1 MARRKILTD
10 DGRIEDEIDMEEAK
24 SSNKE
29 LGLPDI
35 DDDEG
40 RSNSEPD
47 GEDNPKK
54 QKEPKNA
61 KSKASAKQEQ
71 DDEEDEDED
80 DVEEGRRYKYVERGD
95 LPNRSEED
103 DEEDAEDDEEDDEE
117 EYESKKSRKETKR
130 TRKESRRSKK
140 EQDDEEDD
148 EEDVE
153 ENLKN
158 FKGKK
163 AKPFT
168 KKEQDDEE
176 DEDDE
181 EEMESKKS
189 KKESKKSKK
198 EAMPPWL
205 DKDKDDDDEEEKESK
220 KSKKEEIDVDVSEDV
235 AALIDGENLSED
247 FKTKAATIFEAA
259 VKSKISKI
267 RKQIREDSKKY
278 LEAKT
283 TDMQTEMTEKMDEY
297 MNYVVK
303 EWMEENKLA
312 VEQGVRTE
320 VTESFIS
327 GLKKLFEEHYID
339 VPAEKEDVF
348 ESLVQEVAELET
360 KLDEQTQKHMDTV
373 NDLNQYRAKDAFR
386 DVVEGMV
393 DTDIEKMKELT
404 EDVDYESDKQYK
416 EKLNIIKNSY
426 FKSDKKLDDNKGTA
440 ATNKKI
446 TDGTSDGSMDSV
458 MAAIS
463 NLNKSR

>member
-29 LGLPDI
+29 LGLPDL
-35 DDDEG
+35 DDEEG

-61 KSKASAKQEQ
+61 KSKASAKQ
-71 DDEEDEDED
+71 
-80 DVEEGRRYKYVERGD
+80 
-95 LPNRSEED
+95 
-103 DEEDAEDDEEDDEE
+103 
-117 EYESKKSRKETKR
+117 
-130 TRKESRRSKK
+130 
-140 EQDDEEDD
+140 
-148 EEDVE
+148 
-153 ENLKN
+153 
-158 FKGKK
+158 
-163 AKPFT
+163 
-168 KKEQDDEE
+168 EQDDEE

>member
-1 MARRKILTD
+1 MARKFKLKD
-10 DGRIEDEIDMEEAK
+10 DGKLEESDMEEVK

-29 LGLPDI
+29 LGLPDLG
-35 DDDEG
+35 DDEEG
-40 RSNSEPD
+40 REDSEED
-47 GEDNPKK
+47 GEGGTSKAKD
-54 QKEPKNA
+54 PKNS
-61 KSKASAKQEQ
+61 KSKASAK
-71 DDEEDEDED
+71 
-80 DVEEGRRYKYVERGD
+80 
-95 LPNRSEED
+95 
-103 DEEDAEDDEEDDEE
+103 AEAKAKKEEDDEE
-117 EYESKKSRKETKR
+117 EDDVEESKA
-130 TRKESRRSKK
+130 KK
-140 EQDDEEDD
+140 EEDD
-148 EEDVE
+148 DYED
-153 ENLKN
+153 
-158 FKGKK
+158 
-163 AKPFT
+163 
-168 KKEQDDEE
+168 

-181 EEMESKKS
+181 EETESKKS

-205 DKDKDDDDEEEKESK
+205 DKDKKDDDDDDDDDEEKES
-220 KSKKEEIDVDVSEDV
+220 KSKKEDIDIDVAEDV
-235 AALIDGENLSED
+235 AALIDGEDLSEE

-267 RKQIREDSKKY
+267 RKQIREDSKVY
-278 LEAKT
+278 LEQKT
-283 TDMQTEMTEKMDEY
+283 ESMQEEMTGKMDEY

-312 VEQGVRTE
+312 VEQGVRNE

-339 VPAEKEDVF
+339 VPSEKEDVF
-348 ESLVQEVAELET
+348 ESLVQEVAEVET

-373 NDLNQYRAKDAFR
+373 KELNTYRAKDAFR

-404 EDVDYESDKQYK
+404 EDVDYESDEQYK

-446 TDGTSDGSMDSV
+446 TDGASDGSMDSV
-458 MAAIS
+458 MAAIT
-463 NLNKSR
+463 NLNKVN